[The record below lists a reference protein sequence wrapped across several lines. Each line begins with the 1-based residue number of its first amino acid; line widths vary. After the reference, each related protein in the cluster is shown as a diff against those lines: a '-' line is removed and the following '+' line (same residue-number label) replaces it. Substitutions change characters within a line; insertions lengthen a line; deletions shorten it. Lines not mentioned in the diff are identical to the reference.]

1 MYLKGL
7 ITILFFCTTKG
18 FMISSPRSRFYKN
31 TALKMSL
38 EKTPSLIIKELTSNG
53 GTGGEPWSYYD
64 FSKHLQDND
73 IDGVSI
79 ITNNQGVSGLLAID
93 KTHPTND
100 FMLDNVHLVKTI
112 PDLVQPAITQLE
124 KMKVPHDVLDVSRMN
139 LLSAIPWPLQL
150 VVFYYLGSI
159 IFSFILRFRM
169 GGMQPPSQLMNPL
182 NMMGN
187 SNSEVD
193 RSLIDVSFEDVAGC
207 DEAKEELMEVVDFLK
222 NPLKF
227 SEAGATIPR
236 GILLEGPPGTGK
248 TLLARAVAGEAGV
261 PFFEASGSQFI
272 EMFVGV
278 GASRVRDLFDK
289 AKKETPCVIFIDE
302 IDAVGRQRGAGF
314 AGGNDE
320 REQTLNQ
327 ILTNMDGFTGSTG
340 IIVLG
345 ATNRADILDNALT
358 RPGRFDRKVMVGLPD
373 EDGRRKI
380 MDVHFRNKQVKNIDD
395 LDVVNKLIGG
405 FSGADIANLANE
417 AAILSVRMNNTVI
430 ERQNLFDAYEKMTI
444 GLPKKYDFRSNEIL
458 EMVAYHETGHT
469 LMALLFKDMFD
480 VQKVTINSNKNG
492 AGGYTLYTPK
502 SQYSEY
508 PTKRFL
514 LANMMIAM
522 GGRAAE
528 VVLYNNTEASN
539 LMYKS
544 SELFAN
550 FDNLD
555 VTTGASNDLKQVNSI
570 ARQYVS
576 LFGLGKKVGVYDSA
590 GDNSQP
596 FLGKTMAVNED
607 KMSDY
612 SKEIID
618 KEISE
623 LIEYAYFNCLKII
636 ESNYEI
642 FKEIANL
649 LVEKKTIGY
658 KELNKLNVNYGLS
671 PI

>member
-1 MYLKGL
+1 MYQTVD
-7 ITILFFCTTKG
+7 ITYI
-18 FMISSPRSRFYKN
+18 
-31 TALKMSL
+31 
-38 EKTPSLIIKELTSNG
+38 
-53 GTGGEPWSYYD
+53 
-64 FSKHLQDND
+64 
-73 IDGVSI
+73 
-79 ITNNQGVSGLLAID
+79 
-93 KTHPTND
+93 
-100 FMLDNVHLVKTI
+100 
-112 PDLVQPAITQLE
+112 
-124 KMKVPHDVLDVSRMN
+124 
-139 LLSAIPWPLQL
+139 
-150 VVFYYLGSI
+150 
-159 IFSFILRFRM
+159 
-169 GGMQPPSQLMNPL
+169 
-182 NMMGN
+182 
-187 SNSEVD
+187 
-193 RSLIDVSFEDVAGC
+193 
-207 DEAKEELMEVVDFLK
+207 
-222 NPLKF
+222 
-227 SEAGATIPR
+227 
-236 GILLEGPPGTGK
+236 
-248 TLLARAVAGEAGV
+248 
-261 PFFEASGSQFI
+261 
-272 EMFVGV
+272 
-278 GASRVRDLFDK
+278 
-289 AKKETPCVIFIDE
+289 
-302 IDAVGRQRGAGF
+302 
-314 AGGNDE
+314 
-320 REQTLNQ
+320 
-327 ILTNMDGFTGSTG
+327 
-340 IIVLG
+340 
-345 ATNRADILDNALT
+345 
-358 RPGRFDRKVMVGLPD
+358 
-373 EDGRRKI
+373 
-380 MDVHFRNKQVKNIDD
+380 
-395 LDVVNKLIGG
+395 
-405 FSGADIANLANE
+405 
-417 AAILSVRMNNTVI
+417 
-430 ERQNLFDAYEKMTI
+430 
-444 GLPKKYDFRSNEIL
+444 
-458 EMVAYHETGHT
+458 
-469 LMALLFKDMFD
+469 FD
-480 VQKVTINSNKNG
+480 VRKVTINANSNG
-492 AGGYTLYTPK
+492 AGGYTLFTPK

-528 VVLYNNTEASN
+528 VVLYNNTEASD

>member
-1 MYLKGL
+1 MHFKKIVL
-7 ITILFFCTTKG
+7 ILCFYRSKCFIMRTP
-18 FMISSPRSRFYKN
+18 MSRFNKN

-53 GTGGEPWSYYD
+53 GKGGEPWSYYD

-79 ITNNQGVSGLLAID
+79 ITNNDGVSGLLAID
-93 KTHPTND
+93 KTHQAND

-112 PDLVQPAITQLE
+112 PDLIQPAITQLE
-124 KMKVPHDVLDVSRMN
+124 KMKIPHDVLDVSKMN
-139 LLSAIPWPLQL
+139 LLSAVPWPLQL
-150 VVFYYLGSI
+150 VTYYFLGSI
-159 IFSFILRFRM
+159 FFSFVLRFRM

-227 SEAGATIPR
+227 AEAGATIPR

-289 AKKETPCVIFIDE
+289 ARKETPCVIFIDE

-373 EDGRRKI
+373 SEGRRKI
-380 MDVHFRNKQVKNIDD
+380 MDVHFKNKQVKDIED
-395 LDVVNKLIGG
+395 LDVVNKLISG

-417 AAILSVRMNNTVI
+417 AAILSVRMNNTLI

-458 EMVAYHETGHT
+458 ELVAYHETGHA

-492 AGGYTLYTPK
+492 AGGYTLFTPK

-508 PTKRFL
+508 PTKRLL

-528 VVLYNNTEASN
+528 VVLYNNTESSN

-544 SELFAN
+544 SELFVN

-576 LFGLGKKVGVYDSA
+576 LFGLGKKVGVYDSL

-596 FLGKTMAVNED
+596 FLGRTMGTNED

-623 LIEYAYFNCLKII
+623 LIEYAYSNCLKII
-636 ESNYEI
+636 HSNNDV
-642 FKEIANL
+642 FREIATL
-649 LVEKKTIGY
+649 LLDKKTIGFD
-658 KELNKLNVNYGLS
+658 ELNKLTVKYM
-671 PI
+671 